1 MPDPT
6 LTAQSQVR
14 RIEDVLDTE
23 IDDQTVM
30 MDIEQGSYFGLNKT
44 ATRIWAMLSEPT
56 VIGELCDRLA
66 DEFDVPREQCEQQV
80 GDFLENLLDRGLL
93 QVVTDEST

>member
-30 MDIEQGSYFGLNKT
+30 MDIEQGSYFGLNKP
-44 ATRIWAMLSEPT
+44 ATRIWAMLAEPI
-56 VIGELCDRLA
+56 VIDELCDRLTE
-66 DEFDVPREQCEQQV
+66 EFDVPREQCEQQV
-80 GDFLENLLDRGLL
+80 GEFLANLLDRGLL
-93 QVVTDEST
+93 QVVTNEST

>member
-6 LTAQSQVR
+6 LTAQSRVR
-14 RIEDVLDTE
+14 RIHDVLDTE

-44 ATRIWAMLSEPT
+44 ATEIWAMLAKPM
-56 VIGELCDRLA
+56 VVGELCDRLTE
-66 DEFDVPREQCEQQV
+66 EFDVPREQCEQQV
-80 GDFLENLLDRGLL
+80 NDFLENLLDRGLL
-93 QVVTDEST
+93 QIVTDEAS

>member
-6 LTAQSQVR
+6 LTAQARVR
-14 RIEDVLDTE
+14 RIHDVLDTE

-44 ATRIWAMLSEPT
+44 ATRIWARLAEPM
-56 VIGELCDRLA
+56 VGGELCDRLTE
-66 DEFDVPREQCEQQV
+66 EFDVPREQCEQQV
-80 GDFLENLLDRGLL
+80 DDFLENLLDRGLL
-93 QVVTDEST
+93 QIVSDEST